1 MMSRHLTDWGKMN
14 RKWEEAHELIE
25 QITDKYDTC
34 ANCPQLRPRGRWV
47 VIALLELLS
56 PFVA

>member
-14 RKWEEAHELIE
+14 RKWEEAHELI
-25 QITDKYDTC
+25 TRVT
-34 ANCPQLRPRGRWV
+34 CPQLTSRRRSV
-47 VIALLELLS
+47 VISLLELLS